1 LDSNEASDFLFFFS
15 SPQHL
20 ALKEVLLEAY
30 EQNRLLVA
38 ISFVCKVLEQSSRS
52 KIFKQKNPWLMA
64 QLRLLVELLHLP
76 ELPTSIKFEI
86 EILLKAL
93 KIELRDIEPSNLLKD
108 RSKSASSPLSG
119 VPPPG
124 KTAEAAV
131 GGQTHDRANEA
142 GGVNSLNA
150 VVAHI
155 VTNANAPIFAQQH
168 MRRYILMSIDRS
180 IKELFS
186 AVVERSAKIAC
197 ITAREMIL
205 KDFAMEPDEQKM
217 RNSANIMVQTLA
229 SNLSLVASK
238 DPLRLN
244 IGNNLRN
251 HLQSHSNDHAL
262 IEQGIQTVCEEQNIA
277 ALCSFFE
284 NAASDKGANFFP
296 P

>member
-1 LDSNEASDFLFFFS
+1 MDWNEASDFLFFFS

-64 QLRLLVELLHLP
+64 QLRLLVEFLHLP
-76 ELPTSIKFEI
+76 ELRTSVKFEI

-108 RSKSASSPLSG
+108 RSKSASSPLSA
-119 VPPPG
+119 VLPPG
-124 KTAEAAV
+124 KTAEAPV
-131 GGQTHDRANEA
+131 GQTHDRANEA

-217 RNSANIMVQTLA
+217 RN
-229 SNLSLVASK
+229 
-238 DPLRLN
+238 
-244 IGNNLRN
+244 
-251 HLQSHSNDHAL
+251 
-262 IEQGIQTVCEEQNIA
+262 
-277 ALCSFFE
+277 
-284 NAASDKGANFFP
+284 
-296 P
+296 